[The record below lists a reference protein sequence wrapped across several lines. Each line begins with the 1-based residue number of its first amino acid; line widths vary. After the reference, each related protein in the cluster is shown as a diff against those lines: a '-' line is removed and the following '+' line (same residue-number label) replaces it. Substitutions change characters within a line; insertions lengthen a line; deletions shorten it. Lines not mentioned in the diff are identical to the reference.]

1 MNSNDYIPMPTKR
14 EKRAAIDSIVAS
26 SMPAHRSN
34 ISSVVRIF
42 RTLGLRGLFFDNADT
57 VLLSMV
63 CSMAVMIMLAVD
75 VLNASGNYTVT
86 FAAAPILYLLLFC
99 ISRWKDRSSGIEQ
112 IRYTCVI
119 TPVHICI
126 AQSMVFSVCGLA
138 FGSLLAFGTAFM
150 QQNISFW
157 CLWCA
162 ALCSQLICSIVT
174 MLALDRRCRL
184 MPDIVAGGCAAVSM
198 LLLMLR
204 HTDVGFFVERLL
216 QSLSATAM
224 TIATV
229 ICITVYVLTL
239 WNAVSRSNNILKGEM
254 I

>member
-1 MNSNDYIPMPTKR
+1 MNSNDYIPMPTKS
-14 EKRAAIDSIVAS
+14 EKRTAIDGIIETSLPARRSI
-26 SMPAHRSN
+26 

-63 CSMAVMIMLAVD
+63 CSVAVMIMLAVD
-75 VLNASGNYTVT
+75 VLNASGGYTVT
-86 FAAAPILYLLLFC
+86 FASAPILYLLLFC

-112 IRYTCVI
+112 IRCTCVI

-126 AQSMVFSVCGLA
+126 AQSMVFSVFGLA
-138 FGSLLAFGTAFM
+138 FGSLLALGAAFM
-150 QQNISFW
+150 QQNGNFW

-162 ALCSQLICSIVT
+162 ALCSQFICSVVT

-184 MPDIVAGGCAAVSM
+184 MPDVAAGGCAAVSVT
-198 LLLMLR
+198 LLMLR
-204 HTDVGFFVERLL
+204 QTDVGFIVERLL

-224 TIATV
+224 TIAAA
-229 ICITVYVLTL
+229 ICITAYVLTL
-239 WNAVSRSNNILKGEM
+239 WNTVSRSNNILKGEL

>member
-1 MNSNDYIPMPTKR
+1 MPTKS
-14 EKRAAIDSIVAS
+14 EKRTAIDGIIKN
-26 SMPAHRSN
+26 SMPARRSN
-34 ISSVVRIF
+34 ISSIVRLF

-75 VLNASGNYTVT
+75 VLNASGSYTIT

-150 QQNISFW
+150 QRNMSFW
-157 CLWCA
+157 CLWCTV
-162 ALCSQLICSIVT
+162 LCSQLICSIVT

-184 MPDIVAGGCAAVSM
+184 MPDIVAGGCTAVSM

-204 HTDVGFFVERLL
+204 HTDVGFFVEKLL

-224 TIATV
+224 TIATA

-239 WNAVSRSNNILKGEM
+239 WNAVSRSNSILKGEM